1 MYAGKLVFAQVM
13 EYAPWHTF
21 RRLVAK
27 YHGDF
32 NVRSFSCLDQFLC
45 MAFAQ
50 LTYRESLR
58 DIEACL
64 GAQPAKL
71 YHLGIRGN
79 VSRSALADANEGRDW
94 RIYFEFAQALIRI
107 ARRLYAKEPLGVELS
122 ETVYA
127 LDSTTIDLC
136 LSLFPW
142 APFRQ
147 AKAAVKLH
155 TLLDLRGAIPTFIHI
170 SDGKLHDVNVLDL
183 LVAEPGAFYVMDR
196 GYLDFERLYTLHQ
209 AGSLFVTRAKSNSKF
224 RRLVSRPVDRSTWL
238 ICDQSVELT
247 AFYSHQGYP
256 ERLRRI
262 RFKDPE
268 TAKTLVF
275 LTNHFALPAHSP
287 LVSWCS
293 VAGVNQPQAV
303 FCHRSSPSAI
313 VSVSRATRALHRSRA
328 SEPARPGS
336 PPPRHPPPAVR
347 PDRAIPERVPPPP
360 HTVVRY
366 SGEDDRQP
374 TITSGTWRCFHNYL
388 YIASKA
394 DETVHQ
400 TALGKTAEPTAQ
412 QVGKFGLRHPQQFRS
427 LGLGEP
433 FAFDD
438 LGNLGHELG
447 FDQHLVG
454 IAVTQIG
461 IHVAGAY
468 LHLHALRFAFAHFDS
483 SFTIC
488 SAAFNRSL
496 ISSIKKWNA

>member
-32 NVRSFSCLDQFLC
+32 NVRSFTCLDQFLC

-71 YHLGIRGN
+71 YHLGIRGK

-94 RIYFEFAQALIRI
+94 RIYFDFAQALIRI

-183 LVAEPGAFYVMDR
+183 LVAESGAFYVMDR
-196 GYLDFERLYTLHQ
+196 GYLDFERLYSLHQ
-209 AGSLFVTRAKSNSKF
+209 AGSFFVTRAKSNSKF
-224 RRLVSRPVDRSTWL
+224 RRLVSRPVDRRAGL

-247 AFYSHQGYP
+247 VFYSHQGYP

-275 LTNHFALPAHSP
+275 LTNNFALPA
-287 LVSWCS
+287 LTIG
-293 VAGVNQPQAV
+293 ALYK
-303 FCHRSSPSAI
+303 
-313 VSVSRATRALHRSRA
+313 SR
-328 SEPARPGS
+328 
-336 PPPRHPPPAVR
+336 
-347 PDRAIPERVPPPP
+347 
-360 HTVVRY
+360 
-366 SGEDDRQP
+366 
-374 TITSGTWRCFHNYL
+374 W
-388 YIASKA
+388 
-394 DETVHQ
+394 
-400 TALGKTAEPTAQ
+400 
-412 QVGKFGLRHPQQFRS
+412 QVELFFRWIK
-427 LGLGEP
+427 
-433 FAFDD
+433 
-438 LGNLGHELG
+438 
-447 FDQHLVG
+447 QHLRIKRFFGTSENAVKSQVW
-454 IAVTQIG
+454 IAVAVYVLVAIIRKRLDLDFSLHSMLQILS
-461 IHVAGAY
+461 VTPFEKVPLFQLLTEMAPAEK
-468 LHLHALRFAFAHFDS
+468 
-483 SFTIC
+483 
-488 SAAFNRSL
+488 SACNPNQL
-496 ISSIKKWNA
+496 ILL